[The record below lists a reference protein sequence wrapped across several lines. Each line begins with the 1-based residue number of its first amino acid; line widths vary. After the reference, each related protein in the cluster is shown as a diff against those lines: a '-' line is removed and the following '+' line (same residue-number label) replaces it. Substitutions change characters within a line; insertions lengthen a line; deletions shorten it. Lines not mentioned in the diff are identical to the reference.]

1 MTVFVI
7 LFKLDV
13 CGGLPTGFAANTKVN
28 TAVAHKSERDLS
40 SETIDGSSLSLE
52 SVDNVEGGDGLTA
65 SVFGVGDSVTDDG
78 FQEGLEDSTGFL
90 VDQSGD
96 SLDSPS
102 ASETTDGWLGDSSN
116 VISQDLSVAFSSA
129 LSQSFSSFSSSRLGK
144 KKK

>member
-1 MTVFVI
+1 MFV
-7 LFKLDV
+7 V
-13 CGGLPTGFAANTKVN
+13 VYPPGLWRTQKVN
-28 TAVAHKSERDLS
+28 TTVAHKSERDLS

-96 SLDSPS
+96 SLDSSS
-102 ASETTDGWLGDSSN
+102 ASETTDGWL
-116 VISQDLSVAFSSA
+116 AW
-129 LSQSFSSFSSSRLGK
+129 
-144 KKK
+144 

>member
-1 MTVFVI
+1 M
-7 LFKLDV
+7 
-13 CGGLPTGFAANTKVN
+13 ANTKVN
-28 TAVAHKSERDLS
+28 TTVAHKSERDLS

-96 SLDSPS
+96 SLDSSS
-102 ASETTDGWLGDSSN
+102 ASETTDGWLGDSLD
-116 VISQDLSVAFSSA
+116 VITKDLAVALGSSLA
-129 LSQSFSSFSSSRLGK
+129 ETLSSFSSSGHLDSCLVISFS
-144 KKK
+144 